1 MNDRN
6 PGLPNYTG
14 PNSGMFYGVHH
25 DRLFEYSRDIN
36 ERLTYIDNEKPQRE
50 RTSRRRH
57 ICLMLQSDADIPD
70 SVWAESAKL
79 WAESDKLWAESAK
92 LLLPYRAQLETAW
105 LRLVPDNRWDGR
117 EIVFDRD

>member
-1 MNDRN
+1 MNYRN

-79 WAESDKLWAESAK
+79 WAESAKLRAESDKLWAESANLWAESAK
-92 LLLPYRAQLETAW
+92 LRAES
-105 LRLVPDNRWDGR
+105 
-117 EIVFDRD
+117 

>member
-79 WAESDKLWAESAK
+79 RAESAKLWAEGDK